1 MFVIR
6 KEQMEVFNEEPYQQ
20 FVDETVVHM
29 QTNYPEQTKEMSDA
43 DLRKMVGDGTD
54 KAEPY
59 GVVTVTDVRRFLGC
73 MLELGQDFDIAP
85 QTDWA
90 GEILRRTD
98 LSGTRKMDEI
108 EEQMVFRPGEK
119 V

>member
-6 KEQMEVFNEEPYQQ
+6 NVQMEVLKEESYQQ

-29 QTNYPEQTKEMSDA
+29 RTNYPEQTNEMSDA
-43 DLRKMVGDGTD
+43 DLQKLVGDGAD

-59 GVVTVTDVRRFLGC
+59 SVVTVTDVRRFLGC

-90 GEILRRTD
+90 GEILRRKD
-98 LSGTRKMDEI
+98 VSGTQKMDEI
-108 EEQMVFRPGEK
+108 EEQMIFRPVEK